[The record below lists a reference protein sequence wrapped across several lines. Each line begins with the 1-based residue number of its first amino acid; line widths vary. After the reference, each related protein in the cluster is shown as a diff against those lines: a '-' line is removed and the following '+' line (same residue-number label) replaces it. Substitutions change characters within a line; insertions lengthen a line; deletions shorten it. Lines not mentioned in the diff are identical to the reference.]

1 MRPRGVAATRR
12 EETRGATT
20 RYTACMKRRN
30 PQARVALIWGLV
42 AVLGAAG
49 TVLPTA
55 LGMDGMGGGYAI
67 AFVSGFVALCGVVA
81 AAIFAVRA
89 RVLWRLFSG
98 RSVLAHWTYPAEDRT
113 DHVDKELTEE
123 RKGSWALFL
132 VIAAFSVV
140 IGVGF
145 LIADPDAGRF
155 VFFVLMGVVALLA
168 AVAAL
173 APRMRHRRRRRA
185 TPEAIVSV
193 EGAYVLGMLHTWRL
207 LGARVEGAELAQAKK
222 QVLRVSY
229 SAPFLYGR
237 FFLGRQT
244 YTVLIPVPRGEEER
258 AESVVRSLR
267 GERSDGAA

>member
-1 MRPRGVAATRR
+1 
-12 EETRGATT
+12 
-20 RYTACMKRRN
+20 MKRRN
-30 PQARVALIWGLV
+30 PQARVAWVWVLI

-49 TVLPTA
+49 VILPTG

-89 RVLWRLFSG
+89 RVLGRLFSG
-98 RSVLAHWTYPAEDRT
+98 RGVLARWTYPAEDRT
-113 DHVDKELTEE
+113 DHVDKELAEE

-145 LIADPDAGRF
+145 LVADPDAGRF
-155 VFFVLMGVVALLA
+155 VFLLLMGVVALLA
-168 AVAAL
+168 VVAAL

-207 LGARVEGAELAQAKK
+207 LGARVEGAEVAQSKK
-222 QVLRVSY
+222 PVLRVSY

-244 YTVLIPVPRGEEER
+244 YTVSVPIPQGEEER
-258 AESVVRSLR
+258 AESVVRALR
-267 GERSDGAA
+267 GEGEGAAA